1 MKKSILVFLVAA
13 LCIAAPALAETAQ
26 APSPTIDVTDIVTAL
41 LGLLASIVT
50 VY

>member
-13 LCIAAPALAETAQ
+13 LCIAVPALAETAQ
-26 APSPTIDVTDIVTAL
+26 APAATIDVTDIVTAL